1 MLHLRGCLKV
11 QFVVKSNTEKTY
23 KSSHRAEYYSCVVLR
38 CCGLKSAGL
47 YVCRFETFSALGGL
61 IFDLLAIM
69 KGPEAG
75 HRNVRVMDEQIV
87 TTTIG
92 SNESKSLIFVEPFY
106 RTCIQKSFSLAP
118 LLGYHTNS
126 LVFYQEYGP
135 RGKEGTPCHDCN

>member
-1 MLHLRGCLKV
+1 MLHLWGCLKV

-23 KSSHRAEYYSCVVLR
+23 KSIYRAEYYSSVVLR

-47 YVCRFETFSALGGL
+47 YFCCFETFSALCGL
-61 IFDLLAIM
+61 IFNFLAVM
-69 KGPEAG
+69 KGPEAA
-75 HRNVRVMDEQIV
+75 HVDVRVVDEQIIAA
-87 TTTIG
+87 TIG
-92 SNESKSLIFVEPFY
+92 SDESESLIFVEPFY
-106 RTCIQKSFSLAP
+106 RTCIQKSFSLAQ